1 MTSATLQDGF
11 GRRIEY
17 LRLSVTDRCDLRCSY
32 CLPTRFRGFADPADW
47 LTFDEVERVVG
58 AFTRLGVS
66 RVRLTGGEPL
76 VRPWLPDLA
85 ARLARLPGLTDLS
98 LSSNCTR
105 MATLADDLYRAGIR
119 RLNLSLDSLR
129 ADTFRQVTGGDLDKV
144 LRGIAA
150 AKRAGFSPIKVN
162 TVVMRGV
169 NDDELE
175 AIIDFCAVHG
185 FTLRLIE
192 TMPMGETG
200 RLAHGQYL
208 DLQEVRRRLAQR
220 YELIPDVVPGGGP
233 ARYVRLGGT
242 DIRIGFITPIS
253 QHFCETCNR
262 VRLTVEGVL
271 HLCLGQEHSVA
282 LRPLLRGGVSDD
294 ELEARLREAINTK
307 PERHEFLERPTQ
319 TVRVMAL
326 TGG

>member
-1 MTSATLQDGF
+1 MTSATLQDSF

-17 LRLSVTDRCDLRCSY
+17 LRLSVTDRCDLRCNY

-76 VRPWLPDLA
+76 VRPGLPDLA

-105 MATLADDLYRAGIR
+105 MAALAEDLYRAGIR

-129 ADTFRQVTGGDLDKV
+129 ADVFRQITGGDLDKV

-150 AKRAGFSPIKVN
+150 GRRAGFSPIKVN

-175 AIIDFCAVHG
+175 AIIDFCAAHG

-271 HLCLGQEHSVA
+271 HLCLGQEHSVP
-282 LRPLLRGGVSDD
+282 LRPLLRRGVSDE
-294 ELEARLREAINTK
+294 ELEARLREAINSK
-307 PERHEFLERPTQ
+307 PERHEFVEQPTN
-319 TVRVMAL
+319 TIRVMAL